1 MAPTVHEAFRMVAD
15 LDRSVDFYRTL
26 GLSLHEQTD
35 RRAEFDTGECTFVV
49 EEAYDPETLAE
60 WGLDP
65 PGDEPGRGVILVLLV
80 DSVTKAAERAEEAG
94 ATVLTP
100 PRETDWGEKLALVAD
115 PDGYVVELVR
125 PL

>member
-1 MAPTVHEAFRMVAD
+1 MPPTVHESFRMVAD
-15 LDRSVDFYRTL
+15 LDRSVTFYRAL
-26 GLSLHEQTD
+26 GLSVRERSDQ
-35 RRAEFDTGECTFVV
+35 RAEFETGECTFVV

-60 WGLDP
+60 WGLEP
-65 PGDEPGRGVILVLLV
+65 PGDHPGKGTILVLRV
-80 DSVTKAAERAEEAG
+80 GSVETTCDRAEAAG
-94 ATVLTP
+94 ATVLTG